1 MKYLLFLLIAA
12 SLNAQVTLE
21 GLWQMTRKDSP
32 VLALP
37 ETAGGDWA
45 EAQLPWKER
54 PANGIFWLRRT
65 VTLDAGL
72 AEAALVVGRPALK
85 STSMANG
92 SGPFLVLAAG
102 LWKSGSLVSVVCPAV
117 SLRDRPPL
125 PCAAGRSRSGGR
137 LRLTRAAPTGW
148 ALQRWPKRHCIASV
162 VADQAWP
169 VSLI

>member
-21 GLWQMTRKDSP
+21 GPWQMTRQDSP

-45 EAQLPWKER
+45 EVQLPWKER
-54 PANGIFWLRRT
+54 PASGIFWLRRT

-102 LWKSGSLVSVVCPAV
+102 LSKSGGFVVSSAPRSPCGTGHRCLALLGDQGLV
-117 SLRDRPPL
+117 
-125 PCAAGRSRSGGR
+125 GG
-137 LRLTRAAPTGW
+137 
-148 ALQRWPKRHCIASV
+148 CV
-162 VADQAWP
+162 
-169 VSLI
+169 